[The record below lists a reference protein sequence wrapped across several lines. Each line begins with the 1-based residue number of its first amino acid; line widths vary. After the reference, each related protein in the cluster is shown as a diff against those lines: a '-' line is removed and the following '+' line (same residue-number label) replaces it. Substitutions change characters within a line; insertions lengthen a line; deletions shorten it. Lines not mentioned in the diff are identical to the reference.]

1 MSQYAQLTTDIN
13 TARRFLTEGRIV
25 VFPTGTSYGLAADV
39 LQGHALQRLRN
50 IKGRPANKTFTIF
63 MADELWGRFLYLTA
77 REEQLLRKLF
87 GQALTVL
94 VKPRENI
101 QHLAGDN
108 GLVGLRL
115 IDHPLMEKLAENY
128 SAPLTATS
136 ANYAGG
142 QPCFSPECVLN
153 AFPGK
158 LPDDR
163 LGEEDPRG
171 ASGTTYDLSLACV
184 LDGGT
189 LPEHPPTTI
198 ARLKDAGGFEIIRQ
212 GALAKEDMIRVITS
226 SLGDK

>member
-25 VFPTGTSYGLAADV
+25 AFPTGTSYGLAADV

-63 MADELWGRFLYLTA
+63 MADELWSRFLDLTVK
-77 REEQLLRKLF
+77 EEQLLRKLF
-87 GQALTVL
+87 GQPLTVL
-94 VKPRENI
+94 VKPWEDI
-101 QHLAGDN
+101 QYLAGDH

-128 SAPLTATS
+128 DAPLTATS

-142 QPCFSPECVLN
+142 EPCFAPECVLN
-153 AFPGK
+153 TFPGK

-189 LPEHPPTTI
+189 LPESLPTTI
-198 ARLKDAGGFEIIRQ
+198 VHFKDRNNFEILRPGTIS
-212 GALAKEDMIRVITS
+212 AEEIKKAV
-226 SLGDK
+226 